1 MGSPPPKDAPSTQA
15 QDLVEADAGF
25 ATGPTA
31 FDICGFKFPPL
42 FRFSFGFKLPSLNLP
57 LPIKFSFSLGINCS
71 LDNPFDV
78 SAGVTYGGGRK
89 ASGPRDPDDKDAEDW
104 ANQP

>member
-1 MGSPPPKDAPSTQA
+1 MGSPPPKDEPSTQS

-25 ATGPTA
+25 APGPTS

-42 FRFSFGFKLPSLNLP
+42 F
-57 LPIKFSFSLGINCS
+57 KFSFRFNLPTFELPTFNFNFAIGINCS

-78 SAGVTYGGGRK
+78 SAGVSYGGGRK
-89 ASGPRDPDDKDAEDW
+89 ASGPRDPDYKDAEDW